1 MKKFFWVLSVV
12 ILLPLLSINLS
23 AQDVGVTLRMEN
35 TPLVKVIDRVEQLS
49 GYSFIY
55 T

>member
-23 AQDVGVTLRMEN
+23 AQDVASLFGWRTLRWSKSL
-35 TPLVKVIDRVEQLS
+35 TGLS
-49 GYSFIY
+49 S
-55 T
+55 